1 MLDRARA
8 RLLAERTDAGH
19 WVGELSSS
27 PLSTATATCALT
39 LVVRARPD
47 ATLDRLVA
55 GGLDWLRAHRN
66 DDGGYGD
73 AARCPSNVSTT
84 ALAWATLAMH
94 GDDDAAAP
102 EAWLRERVGGLD
114 ARSLA
119 RAIGERYGVDRT
131 FSVPILTMCAL
142 AGRFGDGPDAWA
154 AIPRLPFELAAL
166 PRATFH
172 AIGLPVV
179 SYALPALI
187 AIGQVQHARRPSPN
201 PLARLARAATR
212 RRTLAILG
220 AIQPASGGFLE
231 AAPLTSFVA
240 MSLVGAGEV
249 DHPVVARAIAFLRDT
264 VRADGS
270 WPIDTDLATW
280 VTTGAIG
287 ALAGSDTLDA
297 SAKRT
302 LAEWLLAQQTRG
314 VHPYTRAA
322 PGGWAWTDRTG
333 GVPDADDTPGAM
345 LALDRLRGDDDALD
359 ARIDDAAARGAVWL
373 LDLQNRDGGMP
384 TFCRGWGKLPFDRSN
399 PDLTA
404 HVVRAWDA
412 WRDRMPTTLGPRID
426 RALARASRYLLGAR
440 RGDGTWVP
448 LWFGNPWTDD
458 EANPTWGTARV
469 LLAVPSFITRG
480 IDVAAWETARATA
493 VEWLLAA
500 QHDDGGFG
508 GAPGVAPSI
517 EETAAAIDALV
528 DAPHP
533 RARTAIDRAA
543 AWLAHHTHEG
553 THFPTTPIGLY
564 FAKLW
569 YSERLY
575 PLIHTV
581 SALSRATARDT
592 IRPVG
597 DDVSREGR

>member
-1 MLDRARA
+1 MLDRAREH
-8 RLLAERTDAGH
+8 LLAQRTEAGH
-19 WVGELSSS
+19 WIGELSSS

-39 LVVRARPD
+39 LVARARRD
-47 ATLDRLVA
+47 ADVDRLVA
-55 GGLDWLRAHRN
+55 DGVAWLRAHRN

-73 AARCPSNVSTT
+73 APRCPSNVSTT
-84 ALAWATLAMH
+84 TLVWATLAMH
-94 GDDDAAAP
+94 DDDAAAAP
-102 EAWLRERVGGLD
+102 EAWLRERVGTLD

-142 AGRFGDGPDAWA
+142 AGRFGDGRDAWA

-166 PRATFH
+166 PHKTFH
-172 AIGLPVV
+172 MIGLPVV

-187 AIGQVQHARRPSPN
+187 AIGHVQHARRPSPN
-201 PLARLARAATR
+201 PIARLARAATR
-212 RRTLAILG
+212 RRTLAILR

-240 MSLVGAGEV
+240 MSLVGAGEA
-249 DHPVVARAIAFLRDT
+249 DHPVVTQAVAFLRDT
-264 VRADGS
+264 VRPDGS

-287 ALAGSDTLDA
+287 ALAAGGALDGE
-297 SAKRT
+297 AKRT
-302 LAEWLLAQQTRG
+302 LASWLLAQQTRV

-322 PGGWAWTDRTG
+322 PGGWAWTDRSG

-345 LALDRLRGDDDALD
+345 LALTHLRGVDDALD
-359 ARIDDAAARGAVWL
+359 THLADAAARGATWL

-412 WRDRMPTTLGPRID
+412 WRDRVPTAIGQRID
-426 RALARASRYLLGAR
+426 RALARASRYLLDAR
-440 RGDGTWVP
+440 RTDGTWVP

-469 LLAVPSFITRG
+469 LLAVRCFVARG
-480 IDVAAWETARATA
+480 IDVEAWEQARATA
-493 VEWLLAA
+493 VRWLLAA
-500 QHDDGGFG
+500 QHDDGGVG
-508 GAPGVAPSI
+508 GAPGIAPSI
-517 EETAAAIDALV
+517 EETAATVDALA
-528 DAPHP
+528 DAPEP
-533 RARTAIDRAA
+533 AARTAIEHACT
-543 AWLAHHTHEG
+543 WLATHTDGG
-553 THFPTTPIGLY
+553 THFPPTPIGLY

-575 PLIHTV
+575 PVIHTV
-581 SALSRATARDT
+581 AALTRAHR
-592 IRPVG
+592 
-597 DDVSREGR
+597 